1 MKPKLFQ
8 KLPKEALHLFEW
20 CQDKPVIDTHE
31 HIPVAEEYYNNT
43 SMTFGQ
49 LFNPYVSNDLKSAG
63 MPFPRDQ
70 WPAFHAITD
79 DWAAFAPYW
88 ESVRHTSYA
97 RPIRIALQ
105 HYFDVEDFT
114 EQNYRDIVERINA
127 NNTPGIYDRI
137 LGKDCHIEWSVVCSS
152 ALPAQ
157 DDPLL
162 KGNINSPSMQLNN
175 RETVENLA
183 REAGMDV
190 PEDLEALVAV
200 SDAWMTRQKEQGA
213 IQFKSR
219 SMSAEIPDRSV
230 LEVLFQSVLN
240 NKPKDEKE
248 LYPLWVWMRE
258 ENARKAAELDL
269 PIALHTGVW
278 EDFRRM
284 KVEDII
290 GLIERNPDTRFDVY
304 HLGIP
309 HVRPAIQIVKNYQN
323 AWLNLCWAHVV
334 ASDMVVQTLK
344 EAIDMV
350 PLNKIFAFGADYV
363 FFIEKVYGHL
373 QMARENVALA
383 LGDRVERS
391 LMDREEAE
399 KWMHAW
405 FYDNPKRFYRI

>member
-1 MKPKLFQ
+1 MKNSLFQ
-8 KLPKEALHLFEW
+8 KLPKEADHLFQW
-20 CQDKPVIDTHE
+20 AQDKPVIDTHE
-31 HIPVAEEYYNNT
+31 HIPVAEKYYNNT
-43 SMTFGQ
+43 SIVFGQ
-49 LFNPYVSNDLKSAG
+49 LFNPYVSNDLKSSG
-63 MPFPRDQ
+63 MDFPRDQ
-70 WPAFHAITD
+70 WPAFYCISD
-79 DWAAFAPYW
+79 DWSAFAPHW
-88 ESVRHTSYA
+88 ERVRHTSYA

-105 HYFDVEDFT
+105 HYFGVEDFT
-114 EQNYRDIVERINA
+114 EQNYLDIVQRINA
-127 NNTPGIYDRI
+127 NNTPRIYDRI
-137 LGKDCHIEWSVVCSS
+137 LGQDCNIEWSVVCSG
-152 ALPAQ
+152 ALPEV
-157 DDPLL
+157 DDPIL
-162 KGNINSPSMQLNN
+162 KGNISSPSMQLNN
-175 RETVENLA
+175 RDTVENMA
-183 REAGMDV
+183 REAEMDV

-200 SDAWMTRQKEQGA
+200 ADKWMEAQKAKGA
-213 IQFKSR
+213 IQFKTR
-219 SMSAEIPDRSV
+219 SMSAEIPERSLLESLYKRV
-230 LEVLFQSVLN
+230 LKSETL
-240 NKPKDEKE
+240 DERE

-269 PIALHTGVW
+269 PIAIHTGVW

-290 GLIERNPDTRFDVY
+290 GLIERNPDTQFDIY

-350 PLNKIFAFGADYV
+350 PLNKVFAFGADYV

-383 LGDRVERS
+383 LGDRVERG
-391 LMDREEAE
+391 LMNREEAE

-405 FYDNPKRFYRI
+405 FYDNPKKFYRI